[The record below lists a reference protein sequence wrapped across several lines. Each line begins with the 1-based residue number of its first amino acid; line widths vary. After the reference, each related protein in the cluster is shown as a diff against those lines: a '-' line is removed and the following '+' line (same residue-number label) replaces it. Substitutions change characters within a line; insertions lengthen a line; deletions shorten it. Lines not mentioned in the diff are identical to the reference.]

1 MSGLHHFNPSG
12 DNMSKVV
19 QIIAGKSVPYSLN
32 NVNVLEFDDKQFYE
46 VPDHV
51 ADGMIAR
58 KWAKLASD
66 EDIAAMADG
75 GQPGQGDDP
84 NPKPPPVQEPGK
96 EPPKPQPQPDENGDD
111 DDGENNEG
119 REDARQALRTKGK
132 RR

>member
-1 MSGLHHFNPSG
+1 MT
-12 DNMSKVV
+12 KVV

-32 NVNVLEFDDKQFYE
+32 HIDVLEFDDGEFYQ

-58 KWAKLASD
+58 SWARLATND
-66 EDIAAMADG
+66 DVAKAANGG
-75 GQPGQGDDP
+75 GQPGHGDDP

-96 EPPKPQPQPDENGDD
+96 EPPKPQPDDDD
-111 DDGENNEG
+111 DDGDG
-119 REDARQALRTKGK
+119 DGKEDAQHALRTKGK